1 LRSTARIPS
10 PRMPWRMSIHCEFAR
25 RYMREI
31 TYEQAATEAIQ
42 EEFRR
47 NPRTVHLS
55 TDLAADLQREFG
67 ADRIRVTPIAENNFV
82 GASIGLAGSGFR
94 VVANLRMATF
104 GFVAMD
110 QMMNHAAKI
119 TYMFGGQAKFPILI
133 RMTVGAGFS
142 GAAEHSISPYSM
154 FMNVPGFKILL
165 PTTPYDVKGLLKT
178 ALRDN
183 NPVISFEHFLLGR
196 TKGGVPEEE
205 YFVPFGKA
213 CIRRRGSDLTVVAL
227 AKMAHMALEVAE
239 ELAEEGLSIE
249 VIDPRT
255 LIPLDKEMI
264 VKSVR
269 KTGRLVVIDE
279 ACQTC
284 GAAAEIIALATSDR
298 SAFKKL
304 KSAPARVCGLD
315 IPIPFSPP
323 MEKYAIP
330 DKAKLMKAIKG
341 VLRK

>member
-1 LRSTARIPS
+1 
-10 PRMPWRMSIHCEFAR
+10 
-25 RYMREI
+25 MREI
-31 TYEQAATEAIQ
+31 TYEQAANEAIQ

-55 TDLAADLQREFG
+55 TDLAADLQQEFG
-67 ADRIRVTPIAENNFV
+67 AERIRVTPIAENNFV
-82 GASIGLAGSGFR
+82 GAAIGLAGSGFR
-94 VVANLRMATF
+94 TVCNLRMATF

-154 FMNVPGFKILL
+154 FMNVPGLKILL

-178 ALRDN
+178 ALRDP
-183 NPVISFEHFLLGR
+183 NPVISFENFLIGKV
-196 TKGGVPEEE
+196 KGEVPDDD
-205 YFVPFGKA
+205 YLVPMGKA
-213 CIRRRGSDLTVVAL
+213 CVRRKGSDVTVVAL
-227 AKMAHMALEVAE
+227 ARMVYEALQAAE
-239 ELAEEGLSIE
+239 ELSKDGISVE

-255 LIPLDKEMI
+255 LVPLDRGAI
-264 VKSVR
+264 IKSVR
-269 KTGRLVVIDE
+269 KTGRLVVVDE

-284 GAAAEIIALATSDR
+284 GAAAEILALATSDR
-298 SAFKKL
+298 GAFKKL

-323 MEKYAIP
+323 MEKFAIP
-330 DKAKLMKAIKG
+330 DKAKVVKAIRAA
-341 VLRK
+341 LR